1 MIRTVS
7 DDRTRVS
14 KRARAQSGART
25 CRSQANRTRSELI
38 ASAHMNYSRL
48 RQLTASVQHTI
59 DQIGPQ
65 LQVSSRTAGEQEA
78 ARRETEF
85 AYWAA

>member
-1 MIRTVS
+1 MTGPES
-7 DDRTRVS
+7 
-14 KRARAQSGART
+14 AREQG
-25 CRSQANRTRSELI
+25 RSQRRALANLRIRSELI

-59 DQIGPQ
+59 DLIGPQ

-78 ARRETEF
+78 SRRETEF